1 MSRNRTKRR
10 IGNVVRE
17 LRSTRGLSRHQLAS
31 LTGTHAQTIG
41 SLEREQQQPTLDVA
55 MRISAAFDRRVQDVF
70 FWTETPDRH
79 EKP

>member
-1 MSRNRTKRR
+1 MSRHRTERR

-17 LRSTRGLSRHQLAS
+17 LRSTRGLSRHQLAI

-41 SLEREQQQPTLDVA
+41 SLERTQQQPSLDVA
-55 MRISAAFDRRVQDVF
+55 MRISAAFDRQVQEVF
-70 FWTETPDRH
+70 FWVDTPDPH